1 MRISVS
7 RRIQRMGRIEQSLN
21 HVTSQ
26 TRLSSSISSSP
37 SPFVL
42 KSKYADFKQVEANRP
57 AFNPRLPITTTQS
70 PDPTWKYGQ
79 GVSISQET
87 SPESSVHQ
95 DQRSAH
101 KEIDPYVESRS
112 MMQNYRLLISGV
124 PRPISFISTVSP
136 EGARNLSPFSYF
148 QVVDHD
154 PPIFVVGFSAR
165 ASRPKDTRT
174 NLEQTG
180 ECVINIVSEHM
191 IEGVNATS
199 LDVPFGVSEWEL
211 SGLEGAPSSTVKA
224 ERVKDAVFSIEGRL
238 LEMKSLDY
246 GGHHAKQGKPSGALA
261 IIQATRFWV
270 REDAI
275 NGDASEISLDV
286 LRPLTQLGGIS
297 YGRISETFEL
307 PRPRLD
313 AELSDKS
320 KGLQRLLSDT
330 ADRPQT

>member
-1 MRISVS
+1 
-7 RRIQRMGRIEQSLN
+7 MGKIEQTLH
-21 HVTSQ
+21 HVTST
-26 TRLSSSISSSP
+26 TRQSSSISSS

-42 KSKYADFKQVEANRP
+42 KSKYADFKQVEASRP
-57 AFNPRLPITTTQS
+57 AFDPRLPTITTQS
-70 PDPTWKYGQ
+70 PDPTWKYGH
-79 GVSISQET
+79 GVSINHDA
-87 SPESSVHQ
+87 SSEVQQ
-95 DQRSAH
+95 DQRHSH
-101 KEIDPYVESRS
+101 REIDPYVESRS
-112 MMQNYRLLISGV
+112 MIQNYKLLISGV
-124 PRPISFISTVSP
+124 PRPISFISTVSS
-136 EGARNLSPFSYF
+136 EGTRNLSPFSYF

-199 LDVPFGVSEWEL
+199 LDLPFGVSEWEL
-211 SGLEGAPSSTVKA
+211 SGFQGAPSSTVKA
-224 ERVKDAVFSIEGRL
+224 ERVKDAIFSIEGRL

-246 GGHHAKQGKPSGALA
+246 DGLHAKQGKPSGALA

-275 NGDASEISLDV
+275 NEDGSEISLEV

-297 YGRISETFEL
+297 YGRINETFEL

-313 AELSDKS
+313 EELRDES
-320 KGLQRLLSDT
+320 KGLQRLLPDT
-330 ADRPQT
+330 VDRPQT

>member
-1 MRISVS
+1 MMRLSCS
-7 RRIQRMGRIEQSLN
+7 RRIRRMAKIEQTLY
-21 HVTSQ
+21 HVTSTKRQ
-26 TRLSSSISSSP
+26 SSSISNP

-42 KSKYADFKQVEANRP
+42 KSNYADFKQVEASRP
-57 AFNPRLPITTTQS
+57 AFDPRLPTITTQS

-79 GVSISQET
+79 GVSIS
-87 SPESSVHQ
+87 SSEIQQ
-95 DQRSAH
+95 DQRHSH
-101 KEIDPYVESRS
+101 REIDPYVEPRS
-112 MMQNYRLLISGV
+112 MIQNYKLLISGV
-124 PRPISFISTVSP
+124 PRPISFISTVSS
-136 EGARNLSPFSYF
+136 EGTRNLSPFSYF

-211 SGLEGAPSSTVKA
+211 SGFQGAPSSTVKA
-224 ERVKDAVFSIEGRL
+224 ERVRDAIFSVEGRL

-246 GGHHAKQGKPSGALA
+246 GGYHAKQGKPSGALA
-261 IIQATRFWV
+261 IIQATRFWI

-275 NGDASEISLDV
+275 NEDGSEISLDV
-286 LRPLTQLGGIS
+286 LRPLAQLGGIS
-297 YGRISETFEL
+297 YGRINGTFEL
-307 PRPRLD
+307 PRPRL
-313 AELSDKS
+313 AEELRDES
-320 KGLQRLLSDT
+320 KGLHRLLPDT
-330 ADRPQT
+330 VDRPQT